1 MEQDP
6 VTWIGIEGEA
16 NLSLIFGQE
25 FGQSLTLSHHH

>member
-6 VTWIGIEGEA
+6 VTRICIKGEA
-16 NLSLIFGQE
+16 NLCLIFGQE